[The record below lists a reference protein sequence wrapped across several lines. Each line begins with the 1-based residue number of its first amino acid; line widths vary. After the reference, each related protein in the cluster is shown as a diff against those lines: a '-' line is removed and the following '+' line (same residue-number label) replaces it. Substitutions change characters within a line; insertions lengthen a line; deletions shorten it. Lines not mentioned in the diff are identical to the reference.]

1 MPRQHLT
8 TERLLAEFEK
18 VLQSNSVF
26 HLNNSVSVDV
36 ATDQM
41 PHGGKGTKRA
51 ENNLRKKLAN
61 KQSIVRIQNKDDLCM
76 A

>member
-1 MPRQHLT
+1 
-8 TERLLAEFEK
+8 
-18 VLQSNSVF
+18 VLGREYIFDELQR
-26 HLNNSVSVDV
+26 NNSVSVDV